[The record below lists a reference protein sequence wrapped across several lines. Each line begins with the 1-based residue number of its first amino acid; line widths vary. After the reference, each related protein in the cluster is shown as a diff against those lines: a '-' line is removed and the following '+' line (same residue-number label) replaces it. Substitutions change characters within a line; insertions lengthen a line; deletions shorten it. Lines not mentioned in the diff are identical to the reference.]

1 MAQRTS
7 KTKRSRSQSSG
18 NGRKASEKPEKYR
31 FADNVDGQGTA
42 AEHEYERYATQ
53 GGEAMGQ
60 DPDVLLDVPV
70 LKVDSIHL
78 EVDNLDA
85 HVALQA
91 KVLDLVNLTVGVDVH
106 LGKLKLDIKG
116 VEAQALAKVRLDH
129 VTAIVDR
136 VMTTLD
142 RNPDLVKSLGKAVE
156 DVGSGTGH
164 VLGESGEAV
173 EEIGEGA
180 GEAVEDVGEGAGSA
194 VGDVGQGAGSAVKD
208 VGKGAGKGVGKAG
221 KGAGKAVGEVGEG
234 AGEAAGEVGEGAGEA
249 AGEVGEG
256 AGEAVGEVGEGAG
269 EVGDAAG
276 EAGEAAGDAAGDAAE
291 GAGDAIG
298 NVTDAARSAAEDL
311 DVDLENVKGSGADG
325 WITIN
330 DVRSAAKG

>member
-1 MAQRTS
+1 MAQRTT

-31 FADNVDGQGTA
+31 FADNVDGEGTA

-116 VEAQALAKVRLDH
+116 VEAQALVKVRLDH

-136 VMTTLD
+136 VLTTLD
-142 RNPDLVKSLGKAVE
+142 RNPELVKSLGRAVE

-173 EEIGEGA
+173 EEVGEGA
-180 GEAVEDVGEGAGSA
+180 GSAVKDVGEGAGSA
-194 VGDVGQGAGSAVKD
+194 VKD
-208 VGKGAGKGVGKAG
+208 VGEGAGKGVGQVG
-221 KGAGKAVGEVGEG
+221 KGAGKAVGQVGEG

-249 AGEVGEG
+249 AGEVGDA
-256 AGEAVGEVGEGAG
+256 AGEAV
-269 EVGDAAG
+269 G
-276 EAGEAAGDAAGDAAE
+276 EAGEAAGDAVGDAAE
-291 GAGDAIG
+291 GAGEAAGDAIG
-298 NVTDAARSAAEDL
+298 DVTDAAKSAADDLGVNLED
-311 DVDLENVKGSGADG
+311 VKGTGADG
-325 WITIN
+325 RILVD
-330 DVRSAAKG
+330 DVKSAAKG